1 MTPKDPIETL
11 LAQERLSEPTL
22 QTDAEAFEAGVR
34 QKIAQRRERR
44 RSFQVAALVLCVV
57 GVGTLSNLEL
67 SPRDAES
74 QPVIADAALTN
85 QPGSTV
91 VETAVFEA
99 QSDEW
104 ADDPFDSWDDEMPAD
119 YELVIDL

>member
-11 LAQERLSEPTL
+11 LDQERLSQPTL
-22 QTDAEAFEAGVR
+22 QADAEAFEAGVR
-34 QKIAQRRERR
+34 RKIAHRRERR
-44 RSFQVAALVLCVV
+44 RSFQVVALVLCVV

-67 SPRDAES
+67 TPRDVES
-74 QPVIADAALTN
+74 QPVIADAALTDR
-85 QPGSTV
+85 PRSAI

-99 QSDEW
+99 QGDEW
-104 ADDPFDSWDDEMPAD
+104 ADDPFESWDDEMPAD

>member
-11 LAQERLSEPTL
+11 LDQERLSEPTL
-22 QTDAEAFEAGVR
+22 QTNAEAFEAGVR

-44 RSFQVAALVLCVV
+44 RSFQV
-57 GVGTLSNLEL
+57 
-67 SPRDAES
+67 
-74 QPVIADAALTN
+74 
-85 QPGSTV
+85 
-91 VETAVFEA
+91 ET

-119 YELVIDL
+119 YELVVDL

>member
-11 LAQERLSEPTL
+11 LDQERLSEPTL
-22 QTDAEAFEAGVR
+22 QTNAEAFEAGVR

-44 RSFQVAALVLCVV
+44 RSFQVVALVLCVV

-67 SPRDAES
+67 TPRDVES

-85 QPGSTV
+85 QPGSAV
-91 VETAVFEA
+91 VETAVFET

-119 YELVIDL
+119 YELVVDL

>member
-1 MTPKDPIETL
+1 M
-11 LAQERLSEPTL
+11 
-22 QTDAEAFEAGVR
+22 
-34 QKIAQRRERR
+34 
-44 RSFQVAALVLCVV
+44 LCVV
-57 GVGTLSNLEL
+57 GFGTLSNLEL

-85 QPGSTV
+85 QFGSTV

-104 ADDPFDSWDDEMPAD
+104 ADDPFESWDDEMPAD

>member
-11 LAQERLSEPTL
+11 LDQERLSEPML
-22 QTDAEAFEAGVR
+22 QTNAEAFEAGVR

-44 RSFQVAALVLCVV
+44 RSFQVAALLLCVV
-57 GVGTLSNLEL
+57 GVGTLSNLE
-67 SPRDAES
+67 SIPKDAEN

-91 VETAVFEA
+91 VETVVFEA
-99 QSDEW
+99 QVDEW

>member
-1 MTPKDPIETL
+1 MTPKDPIENL
-11 LAQERLSEPTL
+11 LDQERLSEPTH

-34 QKIAQRRERR
+34 QKIAHRRERR
-44 RSFQVAALVLCVV
+44 RSFQAAALVLCVV

-104 ADDPFDSWDDEMPAD
+104 ADDPFESWDDEMPAD
-119 YELVIDL
+119 YELVVDL